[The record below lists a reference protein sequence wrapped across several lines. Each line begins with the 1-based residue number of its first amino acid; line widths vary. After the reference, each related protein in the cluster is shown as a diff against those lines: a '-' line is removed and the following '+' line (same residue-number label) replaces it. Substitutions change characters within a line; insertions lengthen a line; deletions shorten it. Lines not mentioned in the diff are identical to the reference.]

1 MSKTSSETL
10 AESVLGELVT
20 YLRSG
25 VINQDQ
31 LAGALGFDEL
41 GIADFDRLKRIHFVL
56 YPEVI
61 NYVEQLPQR
70 LRNIKRA
77 HARQQNVQRHVTGTI
92 DWNATTKLRYADN
105 YGDSSVFVCNSPYLE
120 YDVPENILLKKLLW
134 IIYSTIGDDIRHI
147 DYSATTDDTASRLWD
162 DETVAAMETIFEQN
176 IHLNRIQDIRD
187 VVITSSHLKAARKSR
202 DTLYNRTYDLYKI
215 YDDLRRNRFDSKAT
229 DVLRNTLI
237 VPNKT
242 HRLFELYVIFR
253 LLRWVETESEM
264 VLQPLEKHS
273 DMIAR
278 ADDGEKQISVYHDS
292 SGGLRF
298 KERIEEQNQTA
309 VAQSQFLRRHKQA
322 AAEYTTLSDHL
333 LDEQRSMSL
342 YSGRPDI
349 VIEVS
354 NTDTDT
360 LSSVIIGEVKYT
372 TNTQTLLS
380 GLEELTEYMNY
391 CRQDGQYIRES
402 NIDMTGLLVTDGV
415 ETTSEVH
422 HNIAHRTTEEFE
434 KQGTDPLF
442 AGLL

>member
-10 AESVLGELVT
+10 AESVREELIT

-25 VINQDQ
+25 VINQDH
-31 LAGALGFDEL
+31 LAGALGFDDL
-41 GIADFDRLKRIHFVL
+41 DIADFDRLKRIHFVL

-61 NYVEQLPQR
+61 RYVEQLPER

-77 HARQQNVQRHVTGTI
+77 HARQQTLQRHVTGSI
-92 DWNATTKLRYADN
+92 DWRATTKLRYSDN

-134 IIYSTIGDDIRHI
+134 LIYSTIQDDIRHI
-147 DYSATTDDTASRLWD
+147 DYSAGTDDTAVRLWD
-162 DETVAAMETIFEQN
+162 DDTVASMEAIFEQN
-176 IHLNRIQDIRD
+176 IHLNRIRDIRD
-187 VVITSSHLKAARKSR
+187 VVITSSHLEAARKSR
-202 DTLYNRTYDLYKI
+202 DTLYTRAYDLYKI
-215 YDDLRRNRFDSKAT
+215 YDDLRRNRFGSKAS

-237 VPNKT
+237 VPGKT

-273 DMIAR
+273 DMIAH
-278 ADDGEKQISVYHDS
+278 ANDGDRQISVYHDS
-292 SGGLRF
+292 AGELRF
-298 KERIEEQNQTA
+298 TERIAEQDETA
-309 VAQSQFLRRHKQA
+309 VAQSSFLRRHKQA
-322 AAEYTTLSDHL
+322 AEEYATLSEHL
-333 LDEQRSMSL
+333 LGDQRSMSL

-360 LSSVIIGEVKYT
+360 LSSVVIGEVKYT
-372 TNTQTLLS
+372 TNRQTFLS

-391 CRQDGQYIRES
+391 CRHEGQYIKES
-402 NIDMTGLLVTDGV
+402 DIDMTGLLVTDGV
-415 ETTSEVH
+415 ETPSGSH
-422 HNIAHRTTEEFE
+422 HNIAHRTTDEFE
-434 KQGTDPLF
+434 TQDTDTLF
-442 AGLL
+442 AGLF